1 MEYEVAIKKD
11 KRTYFQYYISL
22 LKKKHII
29 LFTFLPI
36 DDYNLK
42 ILKISLFIIL
52 LSLYFS
58 LNAFFFSDSTM
69 HKIYI
74 ENGSFSILAQIP
86 QIIYSTVIS
95 TFIGIIFKK
104 LSLSEKTLLFL
115 KQQKNTKEIL
125 MQTQHI
131 KCCLKIRFLIF
142 YFFLF
147 IFIFF
152 FWYFISCF
160 CAVYKN
166 TQFIL
171 IKDSIVSFGITFVY
185 PFVLYLLPGLFRI
198 PSLKANK
205 KNKKCIYKIGNI
217 IFYF

>member
-1 MEYEVAIKKD
+1 
-11 KRTYFQYYISL
+11 
-22 LKKKHII
+22 
-29 LFTFLPI
+29 
-36 DDYNLK
+36 
-42 ILKISLFIIL
+42 
-52 LSLYFS
+52 
-58 LNAFFFSDSTM
+58 M

-104 LSLSEKTLLFL
+104 LSLSEKALLFL
-115 KQQKNTKEIL
+115 KQKKNTKEIL
-125 MQTQHI
+125 IQSQHI

-142 YFFLF
+142 YFFSF

-152 FWYFISCF
+152 FCFFISCF

-171 IKDSIVSFGITFVY
+171 IKDSIASFGITLVY
-185 PFVLYLLPGLFRI
+185 PFVLYFELI
-198 PSLKANK
+198 ES
-205 KNKKCIYKIGNI
+205 
-217 IFYF
+217 